1 MSPVHF
7 FLSRFRTIAN
17 LRPELNDNN
26 GNPILLSIQLAVLVT
41 RSYLIR
47 SYHSMELI
55 VVKTA
60 QKMVK

>member
-7 FLSRFRTIAN
+7 FLSRFRTIAD
-17 LRPELNDNN
+17 LGPELNDNN
-26 GNPILLSIQLAVLVT
+26 GNPVLLSIQSAVLVT
-41 RSYLIR
+41 RSHLIR

-60 QKMVK
+60 